1 MTNYSGTFSKLES
14 KKATIGVVGLGYVGL
29 PLINTALSAGFSTIG
44 FDVDQKKIDLLSK
57 GQNYIEHVDASIL
70 IEAIKKKTVAFFSTK
85 NEIQKCDV
93 IVLCLPT
100 PLNKHRE
107 PDLSYVVSSLEEMLP
122 FMKAG
127 QLLVLE
133 STTYPGTTEE
143 KLQPILEMANFQIGE
158 NFFLAYSPEREDPGN
173 KSYSVNDIPKVVSGV
188 TQNCLSLAELFYSQ
202 IGCQTVPVSSPK
214 VAEMTKILENTYR
227 SVNIALVNELKV
239 LADLMDI
246 DIFEVIEAASTKPF
260 GYQAFYPGPGLGGHC
275 IPIDPFYLTWKARE
289 YNFHTRF
296 IELAGEINTAMPDY
310 VISKIQ
316 SGLNQMSKSI
326 NDAKIL
332 IIGVAYKKNVGDV
345 RESPGIEIIDKLTK
359 LGGHV
364 SYHDPYVDQIPDMRK
379 YDLKMRSI
387 ELNID
392 TIRNCDICVLIT
404 DHDNLDYDLINNA
417 QLIVDTRGKI
427 SHDNSVKVIK
437 A

>member
-1 MTNYSGTFSKLES
+1 MTSLNSVYSKLES
-14 KKATIGVVGLGYVGL
+14 KNATIGVVGLGYVGL
-29 PLINTALSAGFSTIG
+29 PLINTALSASFSAIG
-44 FDVDQKKIDLLSK
+44 FDIDQKKVDLLSK
-57 GQNYIEHVDASIL
+57 GESYIEHVDTSIL
-70 IEAIKKKTVAFFSTK
+70 GSAVNNKNVAFSSSK
-85 NEIQKCDV
+85 NEIQQCDV

-107 PDLSYVVSSLEEMLP
+107 PDLSYVVSSLQEMLP
-122 FMKAG
+122 FMRPG

-143 KLQPILEMANFQIGE
+143 KLLPIIEKANFQIGD

-173 KSYSVNDIPKVVSGV
+173 KSYSVNGIPKVVSGI

-202 IGCQTVPVSSPK
+202 IGCQTVPVSSTK

-316 SGLNQMSKSI
+316 SGLNQLSKST

-332 IIGVAYKKNVGDV
+332 VIGVAYKKNVGDV

-359 LGGHV
+359 LGAKV
-364 SYHDPYVDQIPDMRK
+364 LYHDPYVGQIPNMRK
-379 YDLKMRSI
+379 YDLKMTSV
-387 ELNID
+387 ELTKD
-392 TIRNCDICVLIT
+392 TIKNCDICVLIT
-404 DHDNLDYDLINNA
+404 DHDNLDYDLINCA
-417 QLIVDTRGKI
+417 ELIVDTRGKI
-427 SHDNSVKVIK
+427 SSNNTANVIK